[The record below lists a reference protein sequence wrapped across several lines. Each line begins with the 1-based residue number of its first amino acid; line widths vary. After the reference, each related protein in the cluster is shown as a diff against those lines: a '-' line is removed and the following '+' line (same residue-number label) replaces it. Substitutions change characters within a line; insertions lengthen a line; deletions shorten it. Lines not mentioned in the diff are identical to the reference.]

1 MGHPHPGDPSSS
13 AHMRWG
19 PGHRRVLGL
28 GGGGVGPAWAVAR
41 APPATALAPRPR
53 RVSPGRLAQPLRAQA
68 RAQTFP
74 AALRGGARAPPLR
87 PSAPSS
93 PFPPCSLSRPPGAPS
108 LFPPRSPNPHL
119 PICSSP
125 LPISTSCPSSLPQCP
140 HLPVSGEGRGR
151 PSPRPSSHLPRSPP
165 PRPSPLP
172 SPALALHTI
181 PAPLPASPV
190 PLLSALRAQ
199 LVPSPYPRQASRPY
213 APPASSRQGFGLMK
227 RMISSSSSSSLWC

>member
-1 MGHPHPGDPSSS
+1 MCWHAQGSLLTS
-13 AHMRWG
+13 
-19 PGHRRVLGL
+19 
-28 GGGGVGPAWAVAR
+28 GVGCHC
-41 APPATALAPRPR
+41 
-53 RVSPGRLAQPLRAQA
+53 PG
-68 RAQTFP
+68 P
-74 AALRGGARAPPLR
+74 AALSPAGSSEAHSLRVTAAPPGQHAH
-87 PSAPSS
+87 P
-93 PFPPCSLSRPPGAPS
+93 SLSPA
-108 LFPPRSPNPHL
+108 LAMFPHSESFRTALEGEWPRQPCLERAVAASP
-119 PICSSP
+119 
-125 LPISTSCPSSLPQCP
+125 
-140 HLPVSGEGRGR
+140 RA
-151 PSPRPSSHLPRSPP
+151 RPSSHLPRSPP